1 MNDAAFVGVDCAEV
15 NDETL
20 GAVRST
26 VIVVVAVAADA
37 GPVLVAVSLAPSAAK
52 RGITVPSEQPD
63 TVTVRDEPVS
73 LPGAKLQPVA
83 VPVFTKSPAA
93 TPVTDSENVSV

>member
-20 GAVRST
+20 GGVVSR
-26 VIVVVAVAADA
+26 VIVVVAVAADE
-37 GPVLVAVSLAPSAAK
+37 GPVLDTASVAPSAAK

-63 TVTVRDEPVS
+63 TVTVRDEPES

-83 VPVFTKSPAA
+83 VPVFMKSPAA
-93 TPVTDSENVSV
+93 TPVTDSEKVSV